1 MVDRIRQLW
10 NKPNAKVTIYLVI
23 IIGVTL
29 AVYYPSFQ
37 HILRGETYTYFMDSM
52 NSNSVFSLVGNY
64 YNYEMVRV
72 FDAGDSLAF
81 RPLLFST
88 LGVEKALFGIDYTY
102 WRIAAL
108 LTHLIATLC
117 LFRLLWK
124 IRPTIIAFFATLFFS
139 TSILVV
145 SAVLYE
151 QIATSYTL
159 VMALFL
165 TALYYIYCGVNSGK
179 TKHLI
184 LAALSMLIACFFLE
198 IGIVVTILLIG
209 YFWLERKHPNFEW
222 RRWALVFTAITV
234 VYIASYTA
242 ETFINPTSTTDRDFN
257 HLVRTENIKQAFSD
271 GNRLATY
278 WLTQFLK
285 PSEFT
290 AEIDT
295 NYRANAVSILPT
307 FVEWMGY
314 TGTEIITYQ
323 TSKEGT
329 LIPVIFNYI
338 ALAIIGGA
346 LFLKPRRAKLKPSDP
361 FLFMLV
367 VVPFALALAN
377 AFYRGLTVGLLYL
390 LSDANYNI
398 YFWMGLSI
406 VTIYAFIS
414 LKELKV
420 WHKGLISLALIM
432 LILLTA
438 PLTYSINQEVREDAE
453 PVRLYF
459 QEIDDFIESHRP
471 EDEPDF
477 SFRATINSSELEDR
491 LKILLWKGLPSEPE
505 YTPFNFTMP
514 EILYWKYWSND
525 NPKYTLIYHS
535 EDERLEVIKNE

>member
-1 MVDRIRQLW
+1 MSKKFIVYLAIIV
-10 NKPNAKVTIYLVI
+10 AVTYVI
-23 IIGVTL
+23 
-29 AVYYPSFQ
+29 YYPSF
-37 HILRGETYTYFMDSM
+37 HHLLRGETYTYFMDSM

-88 LGVEKALFGIDYTY
+88 LGIEKALFGIDYTY

-139 TSILVV
+139 TSIFVV

-165 TALYYIYCGVNSGK
+165 TAFYYIYCGVNSGK

-209 YFWLERKHPNFEW
+209 YFWLERKHPNFKW
-222 RRWALVFTAITV
+222 RRWVLVFTAIIV

-257 HLVRTENIKQAFSD
+257 HLVRTENINKAFSD

-278 WLTQFLK
+278 WMTQFLK

-314 TGTEIITYQ
+314 TGTEIITYR
-323 TSKEGT
+323 TNKEGT

-338 ALAIIGGA
+338 AIAIIGGA
-346 LFLKPRRAKLKPSDP
+346 LFLKPRRAKFKPSAP
-361 FLFMLV
+361 FLFMLT
-367 VVPFALALAN
+367 VVPFVLALVN

-414 LKELKV
+414 LKELKI
-420 WHKGLISLALIM
+420 WHKGLISLALII

-438 PLTYSINQEVREDAE
+438 PLTYRINKEVREDAE
-453 PVRLYF
+453 PIRLYF
-459 QEIDDFIESHRP
+459 QEIDNFIESFRP

-477 SFRATINSSELEDR
+477 SFSSTINSSDQEER
-491 LKILLWKGLPSEPE
+491 MGILLWKGNPYDETGVPHYL
-505 YTPFNFTMP
+505 TMP
-514 EILYWKYWSND
+514 QVLYWRYWDNT

-535 EDERLEVIKNE
+535 EEDVLEVIKND